1 MVSIRD
7 TNADGGRYAATRISP
22 EPELVWESSSKSN
35 KRRKRK
41 SAKGRLENGNGH
53 GPTSQSLSSSGIAS
67 LAQPPPLRS
76 INEAAVLRSN
86 SAEPSSVDSISLE
99 ALLPVRQDRQSSED
113 ILQHTARRPHQSL
126 SFQDSRPISEGDR
139 SRASH
144 DSSTTYNLRWTSSN
158 QLAACLQAL
167 SRQHYDSIPK
177 VAHLQHI
184 ILVCKELLSNAT
196 VPHFAFCAQRGDTK
210 LYVAQMLDLSPL
222 LHTCKLSYI
231 LRQCTPLQMLYSGK
245 PSEIECKHSQML
257 KYQVVAV
264 PKNHEHMGIACC
276 MVDSVLFLL
285 QI

>member
-1 MVSIRD
+1 MVSIKD
-7 TNADGGRYAATRISP
+7 ANADGGRAALPRISP

-53 GPTSQSLSSSGIAS
+53 STSSQSLSSSSTAS
-67 LAQPPPLRS
+67 LAQPPLRS
-76 INEAAVLRSN
+76 INESAVLRSN
-86 SAEPSSVDSISLE
+86 SAEPSSNVDSISLE

-113 ILQHTARRPHQSL
+113 ILQHAARRPHQSL

-139 SRASH
+139 ASL
-144 DSSTTYNLRWTSSN
+144 DSSTIYNLRWTSSN
-158 QLAACLQAL
+158 RLAACLQAL
-167 SRQHYDSIPK
+167 LRQHYDFIPK
-177 VAHLQHI
+177 VVHLLHI

-196 VPHFAFCAQRGDTK
+196 VPPFAFCSQRGDAK
-210 LYVAQMLDLSPL
+210 LYVAQMLDLNPL

-257 KYQVVAV
+257 K
-264 PKNHEHMGIACC
+264 PKNYEHMGIACC
-276 MVDSVLFLL
+276 MVDLVLFLL